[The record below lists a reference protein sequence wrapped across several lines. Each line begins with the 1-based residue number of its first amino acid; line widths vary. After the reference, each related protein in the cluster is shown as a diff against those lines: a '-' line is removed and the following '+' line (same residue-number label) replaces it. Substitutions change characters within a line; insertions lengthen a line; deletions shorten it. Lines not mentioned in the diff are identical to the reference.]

1 VTQFLLVCLAGALG
15 TGARFA
21 MTTVFAVFLGT
32 SFPFGT
38 IAVNVV
44 GSFLIAAITYA
55 ASATDLVNPTLRVV
69 LTTGFL
75 GGFTTYSAFN
85 NDTLIYLQQS
95 LWGRALA
102 NVGMTLGACL
112 VAGIAGFTTA
122 RRLLG

>member
-1 VTQFLLVCLAGALG
+1 
-15 TGARFA
+15 
-21 MTTVFAVFLGT
+21 MTTAIVLLLGAG
-32 SFPFGT
+32 FPYGT
-38 IAVNVV
+38 IAVNIL

-55 ASATDLVNPTLRVV
+55 AAATDIVSPTLRMV

-85 NDTLIYLQQS
+85 NETLVYLQQS

-102 NVGMTLGACL
+102 NVAVTVVACL
-112 VAGIAGFTTA
+112 ISGLAGFATA